1 MRALDS
7 APPRMFSPLSS
18 PVFAFGLK
26 FGVDHSTTAGL
37 VISGLLIVVSLVCWS
52 MLAAKAKM
60 LSHSR
65 KANSSFVRA
74 FHHSAHP
81 LALFQECEHH
91 SSSPAYHIYHAGS
104 RELAFHL
111 VGTDEPDMKF
121 ASRLQSAARIT
132 PSQMNAVRLSME
144 RAATETALRLNDR
157 MAGIASIIRCTPWL
171 GLLGSVWALLDGL
184 SGVSAANDAS
194 SSALTTA
201 VGGALLPL
209 LISLLVAVP
218 GWLAHQFVTSKIEAV
233 VARGEH
239 FISEFSS
246 VLQRH
251 FVDHRI
257 TPEALPSI
265 GSLGTPNMPAFGKVR
280 VETEIQ
286 TSTQPGAAVA

>member
-52 MLAAKAKM
+52 MLASKAKM

-65 KANSSFVRA
+65 KANASFVRA

-81 LALFQECEHH
+81 LAIFQSCEHY
-91 SSSPAYHIYHAGS
+91 SSSPVYHIYHAGS
-104 RELAFHL
+104 RELAFYL

-121 ASRLQSAARIT
+121 ASRLQGASRIT
-132 PSQMNAVRLSME
+132 PSQMNAVSLAME
-144 RAATETALRLNDR
+144 RAATETAVRLTDR
-157 MAGIASIIRCTPWL
+157 MAGIATIVRTAPWL
-171 GLLGSVWALLDGL
+171 GLLGFAWALLDGL
-184 SGVSAANDAS
+184 SEAAAKDVFS
-194 SSALTTA
+194 IALTSA

-209 LISLLVAVP
+209 LIGLLVAVP
-218 GWLAHQFVTSKIEAV
+218 GWLAHRFVTSKIESV

-239 FISEFSS
+239 FISEFNS

-257 TPEALPSI
+257 TTEALPSI
-265 GSLGTPNMPAFGKVR
+265 GSLGTPNMPAFGKPR
-280 VETEIQ
+280 VESDGQ
-286 TSTQPGAAVA
+286 TSTQPSPTVV